1 MSLPGIQELDYVKA
15 KRTKNGIDITY
26 RPVPENIIIKVIP
39 DEKIPSALGGARVE
53 YYGPPEW
60 EEAIYHMWE
69 QSGGSTE
76 LIPVTLK

>member
-1 MSLPGIQELDYVKA
+1 MLLGIQELDYVKA

-26 RPVPENIIIKVIP
+26 RPVPENIVIKVIP
-39 DEKIPSALGGARVE
+39 DETVPPALGGARVE

-60 EEAIYHMWE
+60 EEMINQMWE
-69 QSGGSTE
+69 NSGGNAD